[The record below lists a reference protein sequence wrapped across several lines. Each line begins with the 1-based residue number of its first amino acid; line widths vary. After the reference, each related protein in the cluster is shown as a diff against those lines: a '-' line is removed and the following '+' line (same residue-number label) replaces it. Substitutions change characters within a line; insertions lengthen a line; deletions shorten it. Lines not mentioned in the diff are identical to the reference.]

1 MKNIILSCIVCSLS
15 VVSMLSGQN
24 TSVQNIDTRVEALL
38 AKMSLDD
45 KIGQLNQVV
54 GDISTGTDVSKD
66 DLLKQV

>member
-15 VVSMLSGQN
+15 AVGMLNGQN

-54 GDISTGTDVSKD
+54 GDISTGT
-66 DLLKQV
+66 